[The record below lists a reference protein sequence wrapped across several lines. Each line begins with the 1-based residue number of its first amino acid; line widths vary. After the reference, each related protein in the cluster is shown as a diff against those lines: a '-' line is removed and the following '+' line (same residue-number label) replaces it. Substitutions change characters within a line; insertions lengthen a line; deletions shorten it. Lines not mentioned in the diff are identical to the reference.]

1 MITKALIA
9 VRSGS
14 LRVANKNTKS
24 FSNSSLLEI
33 KIKQLLSVSNL
44 DGVVVNSNDHRI
56 LDIAAKFDV
65 ELIERDQYFAS
76 NEVSMSEVYKNMAEN
91 INTDIVVY
99 ANVTNPLIEVKTI
112 RETINF
118 YQSGGDFD
126 SVNTSHAIK
135 EFMFLNGKPINYD
148 LKNQPRSQDLPNIQS
163 LNFAISV
170 IDRKLM
176 IEKSNIVGDLP
187 FLLEIGELESL
198 DIDTPLD
205 YELAEILYN
214 KYIYGH

>member
-205 YELAEILYN
+205 YELAEILYK
-214 KYIYGH
+214 KYIYGD

>member
-24 FSNSSLLEI
+24 FSNSSLLEV

-205 YELAEILYN
+205 YELAEILYK
-214 KYIYGH
+214 KYIYGD